1 MFFANFANAVM
12 FCFLHVQLYTSRS
25 HQLLQA
31 KSNENMVKYCEY
43 GKSVHVTF
51 NKVLPGKRK
60 SKLVYIITEYSL
72 VILNKAH
79 K

>member
-1 MFFANFANAVM
+1 
-12 FCFLHVQLYTSRS
+12 
-25 HQLLQA
+25 
-31 KSNENMVKYCEY
+31 MVKYCEY

-60 SKLVYIITEYSL
+60 SKLVYNITEYSL

-79 K
+79 TYINSGGRAD